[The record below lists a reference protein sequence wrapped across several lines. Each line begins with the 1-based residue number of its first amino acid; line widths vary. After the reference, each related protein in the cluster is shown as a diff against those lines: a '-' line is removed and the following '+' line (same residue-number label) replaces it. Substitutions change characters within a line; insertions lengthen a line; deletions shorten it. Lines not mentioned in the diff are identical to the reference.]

1 MKRFIGFVKK
11 EFMHIFRDF
20 RTLIILF
27 GIPAAQIL
35 IFGFAVRTDIKNAGI
50 AVFDRSKDEISSGL
64 VSMLESSDFF
74 ILKQNLHS
82 GNQIDRSFKAGDI
95 KAVLIFEDNFGKR
108 LLSEGSANI
117 EIIADGS
124 EPNVANLVT
133 GYTRAIINDYMIEFN
148 KARGDVTTV
157 IEPEVKM
164 YYNPNLESQYMFVPG
179 VITIVLVL
187 ICALMTSVAIT
198 REKEFG
204 TMEVLLVSPLKP
216 IQIIL
221 GKVTPYFILSLIDV
235 IIILFLS
242 WLVFDIPIKGS
253 LVLLL
258 LESMLYILLG
268 LSLGIM
274 ISTLSKTMQQA
285 MFISLLGLMLPTIIL
300 SGFIFPV
307 EYMPGI
313 YRFLS
318 PVIPPRWFIIIVK
331 DIMIKGTGFTFVWKE
346 TLILVFMTLVFIT
359 ISTLKFKKRLE

>member
-1 MKRFIGFVKK
+1 MKRFMGFVRK
-11 EFMHIFRDF
+11 EFMHIFRDI
-20 RTLIILF
+20 RTLVILF

-50 AVFDRSKDEISSGL
+50 AVLDLSKDEISSGL
-64 VSMLESSDFF
+64 VAKLESSDFF
-74 ILKQNLHS
+74 ILKKNLDTGS
-82 GNQIDRSFKAGDI
+82 QIDGSFKEGDI

-117 EIIADGS
+117 QIIADGS

-133 GYTRAIINDYMIEFN
+133 SYARAIIFDYMAEFDDN
-148 KARGDVTTV
+148 SSGSVMA
-157 IEPEVKM
+157 IAPEVKM

-179 VITIVLVL
+179 VITIILVL

-216 IQIIL
+216 LHIIL

-235 IIILFLS
+235 ILILFLS
-242 WLVFDIPIKGS
+242 WLVFDIPIKGN
-253 LVLLL
+253 LVLLM

-307 EYMPGI
+307 EYMPVI

-346 TLILVFMTLVFIT
+346 TLILVFMTLVFIS
-359 ISTLKFKKRLE
+359 ISFLKFKKRLE

>member
-1 MKRFIGFVKK
+1 MRRFAGFIKK
-11 EFMHIFRDF
+11 EFIHIFRDI

-50 AVFDRSKDEISSGL
+50 AILDNSKDEISRGL
-64 VSMLESSDFF
+64 VSRLESSDFF
-74 ILKQNLHS
+74 ILKQELNS
-82 GNQIDRSFKAGDI
+82 GTQIDPAFKSGKI
-95 KAVLIFEDNFGKR
+95 KAVLIFDNDFGKK
-108 LLSEGSANI
+108 LLSEGSANL

-133 GYTRAIINDYMIEFN
+133 NYTRAIINDYLRDLNSSDQSAGML
-148 KARGDVTTV
+148 

-179 VITIVLVL
+179 IITIILIL
-187 ICALMTSVAIT
+187 ICALMTSVTIT

-221 GKVTPYFILSLIDV
+221 GKVTPYFILSLLDV
-235 IIILFLS
+235 IVILFLS
-242 WLVFDIPIKGS
+242 WLIFDIPIKGN
-253 LVLLL
+253 LILLMA
-258 LESMLYILLG
+258 ESMLYIMLG

-274 ISTLSKTMQQA
+274 ISTMARTMQQA

-307 EYMPGI
+307 EYMPEV
-313 YRFLS
+313 YNWLS
-318 PVIPPRWFIIIVK
+318 LVMPPRWFVSIIK
-331 DIMIKGTGFTFVWKE
+331 NIMIKGTGFSFVWKE
-346 TLILVFMTLVFIT
+346 TIILLIMTLVFIM
-359 ISTLKFKKRLE
+359 ISTVKFKRRLE